1 MAYARYTTKANLFGV
16 ALKGFPILF
25 TGAGKVHWLSL
36 NYFLY
41 RLRSIKLSSIS
52 TYSGHLLDF
61 FCQIELEGDLL
72 NIESIESVDDDL
84 LIAYKSALIDR
95 DGPIPKVNTEN
106 YATQVLRTL
115 LSFLMWLEDNNYTRN
130 LIGETVNHR
139 IRIKLTDKGHI
150 KHPLTKI
157 TDNEKRA
164 SVTPRME
171 WIEMVKRYGPITAN
185 INARFELMIDWGRTV
200 GLRAFEACY
209 LTISQLPSRETAEKA
224 IINGTNVYMLLI
236 VTKGSKDKNIPISP
250 LLVKKTWDYID
261 TTRKQVIATF
271 KKRAKNKKTIY
282 CENNYIFLSD
292 KTGKALSPVSFS
304 NSIRKAFLAAVDAG
318 ELTEDE
324 RVWCHG
330 LRHYFTVTLLKFLDN
345 KKVSRPEAVT
355 RQVTRQGSD
364 DALEPYLTDRF
375 NEEFH

>member
-1 MAYARYTTKANLFGV
+1 
-16 ALKGFPILF
+16 
-25 TGAGKVHWLSL
+25 
-36 NYFLY
+36 
-41 RLRSIKLSSIS
+41 
-52 TYSGHLLDF
+52 
-61 FCQIELEGDLL
+61 
-72 NIESIESVDDDL
+72 
-84 LIAYKSALIDR
+84 
-95 DGPIPKVNTEN
+95 
-106 YATQVLRTL
+106 
-115 LSFLMWLEDNNYTRN
+115 
-130 LIGETVNHR
+130 
-139 IRIKLTDKGHI
+139 LTDKGHI

-185 INARFELMIDWGRTV
+185 INARFELMIDWGRTA

-224 IINGTNVYMLLI
+224 IINGTNVYILLI

-250 LLVKKTWDYID
+250 LLIKKTWDYID

-271 KKRAKNKKTIY
+271 KKRAKNKQTIY
-282 CENNYIFLSD
+282 YENNYIFLSD
-292 KTGKALSPVSFS
+292 KTGKAMSPVSFS

-345 KKVSRPEAVT
+345 KKVPRPEAVT